1 MKTKHLLLAAVFG
14 AGAAQAAT
22 VTLDFDGAVNTD
34 ITSAYA
40 GLSFNAPLPGTGPV
54 RTWASPTAQSGGNV
68 LGLSGQN
75 NFYAFNQSTG
85 AIDIVFG
92 TAVSFVSIEAAFT
105 SATDQF
111 LGVGGTPFMAV
122 YNSDVIAQA
131 NRIGLEEWNIAG
143 DACAAPNTSFCTSG
157 WDNLA
162 FSSATAN
169 IKAIRLSGFLA
180 ATGGVSRLAMFDTLT
195 YGSTGG
201 GGNGGGGS
209 VPEPT
214 SLALCLAALAGVGAA
229 RRARGSRRGRGGDL
243 EA

>member
-1 MKTKHLLLAAVFG
+1 MNSKHLLLAAVLG

-40 GLSFNAPLPGTGPV
+40 GLSFNAPVAGTGPV
-54 RTWASPTAQSGGNV
+54 RTWGSPSAQSGNNV

-92 TAVSFVSIEAAFT
+92 TAVSFVSIEAAFIV
-105 SATDQF
+105 ATDQF
-111 LGVGGTPFMAV
+111 LGIGGTPFMAV
-122 YNSDVIAQA
+122 YSSDVISSA

-143 DACAAPNTSFCTSG
+143 DACLGNNFCTSG

-180 ATGGVSRLAMFDTLT
+180 STGGVSRLAMFDTLS
-195 YGSTGG
+195 YGSVD
-201 GGNGGGGS
+201 GGGGS

-214 SLALCLAALAGVGAA
+214 SLALCLAALAGAGAA
-229 RRARGSRRGRGGDL
+229 RRGRGGRRGSGG
-243 EA
+243 